1 MSSSLST
8 LTIIRRTCSL
18 FSPSPTNSTLVSY
31 CSCNTLSFNKCKT
44 SSYSPSHG
52 VDPWSARYSVGLSTQ
67 AYTAKQ
73 IIMRKSALDQ
83 IIKGHIITH
92 FQFQYNFQFK
102 LKLNKCFQFQNSQM
116 VVQPSFTYS
125 AQVSQ
130 PKLSLAL
137 FLGSPT
143 TWISFAFRESLAS
156 FLQKHDVIEIG
167 PKQKGKVLRVVQ
179 PATCS
184 MLSVR

>member
-1 MSSSLST
+1 MVLT
-8 LTIIRRTCSL
+8 LEVQGTASDCLPR
-18 FSPSPTNSTLVSY
+18 F
-31 CSCNTLSFNKCKT
+31 
-44 SSYSPSHG
+44 
-52 VDPWSARYSVGLSTQ
+52 TQ
-67 AYTAKQ
+67 VYTAKQ

-102 LKLNKCFQFQNSQM
+102 LKVNKCFQFQNSQM

-130 PKLSLAL
+130 PKLSNLSLAL

-143 TWISFAFRESLAS
+143 T
-156 FLQKHDVIEIG
+156 
-167 PKQKGKVLRVVQ
+167 
-179 PATCS
+179 
-184 MLSVR
+184 